1 MNDMTAANNGRQAA
15 NRQRAAALN
24 HVAQLC
30 MDGHRDHVLR
40 WLIPEMV
47 RHPALAKIRL
57 WQLDSMMFGSS
68 QSRAVYSIRKARD
81 LINDDSGIRSG
92 HATLGWALDTQADTQ
107 RMTAWLWVLTKR
119 EKLTDTTLTP
129 PDGFPYLPLFNN

>member
-1 MNDMTAANNGRQAA
+1 MHDMTAANDGRQAA

-30 MDGHRDHVLR
+30 MDGRRDLVLR

-47 RHPALAKIRL
+47 HHPALAKIRL

-92 HATLGWALDTQADTQ
+92 HATLGWALESQADTQ

-119 EKLTDTTLTP
+119 EKLADTTLTP
-129 PDGFPYLPLFNN
+129 PDGFPYLPLFNH

>member
-1 MNDMTAANNGRQAA
+1 MNDMTAANDGRQAA

-119 EKLTDTTLTP
+119 EK
-129 PDGFPYLPLFNN
+129 